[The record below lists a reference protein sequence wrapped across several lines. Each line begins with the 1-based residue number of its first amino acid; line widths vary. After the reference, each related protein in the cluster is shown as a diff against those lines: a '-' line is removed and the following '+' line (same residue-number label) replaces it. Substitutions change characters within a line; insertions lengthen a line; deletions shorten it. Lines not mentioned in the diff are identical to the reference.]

1 MGSCVRDLVG
11 PPWGLAM
18 VTGLLVCVGAP
29 ASGQGWSNSGGN
41 AGRNG
46 LTSELGPDA
55 PDLLWSGGRPSSI
68 AWQPVI
74 DGRTV
79 YMVRQTGFPPEPNS
93 DESPVVAMRL
103 DTGTVDWVTYILFEE
118 GDWTTWIAGAKNGL
132 VFACR
137 GGNGS
142 TSSAPIYA
150 LDGATG
156 HVVWISEDEVA
167 AGAYDGVVF
176 APDGDLLVGDFRN
189 LYRINFDTGETVWQV
204 SRTCSVS
211 SSCGPARSGEAVYIA
226 DAIGGGHVIKR
237 MNLATGA
244 MEYQSPVMA
253 GFTLQNT
260 PMVGPD
266 GKIFLSRTQNNP
278 AVDYFFAFE
287 DSGSQITQLWSEAA
301 GWSTTSEFCV
311 GPDGSVYMLGPDD
324 TIQRRDPETGV
335 LLDESSSVAADFLSP
350 RMAADRDG
358 RVFFSNGSFSDGRFY
373 SFNADLTDRWDVAV
387 TNVNI
392 GAPAIGPDGT
402 LIVCGVGNDVRAYRT
417 DRCVADFNGDGS
429 VNTQDVLAFLNA
441 WAAGD
446 ARADINGDGSVNTQD
461 VLAYLNLWVAGC

>member
-1 MGSCVRDLVG
+1 MPRHLS
-11 PPWGLAM
+11 LALGCA
-18 VTGLLVCVGAP
+18 VLAAAP
-29 ASGQGWSNSGGN
+29 ALAQTWSNSGGN

-55 PDLLWSGGRPSSI
+55 PDPLWSGGRPSLI

-93 DESPVVAMRL
+93 DKSPVVAMDL
-103 DTGTVDWVTYILFEE
+103 DTGAELWLTNIPFES

-142 TSSAPIYA
+142 TSFARIYA

-156 HVVWISEDEVA
+156 QTVWISEDEVS

-189 LYRINFDTGETVWQV
+189 LYRIDFDTGVTEWQV
-204 SRTCSVS
+204 DRTCSVS
-211 SSCGPARSGEAVYIA
+211 SSCGPASSGSAVYIA
-226 DAIGGGHVIKR
+226 DAVGGGHVIKR

-324 TIQRRDPETGV
+324 TIQRRDGATGQ
-335 LLDESSSVAADFLSP
+335 LLDESASVAADFLSP
-350 RMAADRDG
+350 RMGADRDG
-358 RVFFSNGSFSDGRFY
+358 RVFFSNGSFDDGRFY
-373 SFNADLTDRWDVAV
+373 SFNADLTQRWDVAV

-402 LIVCGVGNDVRAYRT
+402 LIVCGVSNDVRAYRT

-429 VNTQDVLAFLNA
+429 VDTLDVLAFLNA

-446 ARADINGDGSVNTQD
+446 PRADVNGDGLVDTRD
-461 VLAYLNLWVAGC
+461 VLAFLNLWNAGC

>member
-1 MGSCVRDLVG
+1 MPRHQIARVL
-11 PPWGLAM
+11 
-18 VTGLLVCVGAP
+18 GLLALTGA
-29 ASGQGWSNSGGN
+29 AAHAQTWSNSGGN

-46 LTSELGPDA
+46 LTAELGPDA
-55 PDLLWSGGRPSSI
+55 ADLLWSGGRPSSI

-74 DGRTV
+74 DGRAV
-79 YMVRQTGFPPEPNS
+79 YMIRQTGFPPEPNS
-93 DESPVVAMRL
+93 DESPVVAMDL
-103 DTGTVDWVTYILFEE
+103 DTGAELWFRYIPFET
-118 GDWTTWIAGAKNGL
+118 GDWTTWIAGAKDGL

-142 TSSAPIYA
+142 TSAARVYA

-156 HVVWISEDEVA
+156 ATVWISEDEVS

-189 LYRINFDTGETVWQV
+189 LTRIDFDTGDTVWSV
-204 SRTCSVS
+204 TRTCSVS
-211 SSCGPARSGEAVYIA
+211 SSCGPASSGAAVYIA
-226 DAIGGGHVIKR
+226 DAVGGGHVIKR
-237 MNLATGA
+237 MNLDTGA

-253 GFTLQNT
+253 GFTIQNT

-278 AVDYFFAFE
+278 AVDFFFAFE
-287 DSGSQITQLWSEAA
+287 DDAGAITELWNHAA
-301 GWSTTSEFCV
+301 GWTTTSEFCV
-311 GPDGSVYMLGPDD
+311 GPDASVYMIGPSS
-324 TIQRRDPETGV
+324 TIQRRDGATGL
-335 LLDESSSVAADFLSP
+335 LLDESASVDADFLSP

-358 RVFFSNGSFSDGRFY
+358 RVFFSNGSFADGRFY
-373 SFNADLTDRWDVAV
+373 SFNADLSPRWDIAV

-402 LIVCGVGNDVRAYRT
+402 LVICGVSTNVKAYRT
-417 DRCVADFNGDGS
+417 ERCLADFNGDGT

-441 WAAGD
+441 WSTGD
-446 ARADINGDGSVNTQD
+446 ARADINGDGVVDTRD
-461 VLAYLNLWVAGC
+461 VLAFLNLWTTGC

>member
-1 MGSCVRDLVG
+1 MTSRVRALVG
-11 PPWGLAM
+11 PGLGLA
-18 VTGLLVCVGAP
+18 VCLAGP
-29 ASGQGWSNSGGN
+29 AMGQGWSNSGGN

-46 LTSELGPDA
+46 LTGELGPDA
-55 PDLLWSGGRPSSI
+55 ADLLWSGGRPSTI

-79 YMVRQTGFPPEPNS
+79 YAVRQTGFPPEPNS
-93 DESPVVAMRL
+93 DESPVVAQDL
-103 DTGTVDWVTYILFEE
+103 DTGQELWFRHIPFET
-118 GDWTTWIAGAKNGL
+118 GDWTTWIAGAKDGL
-132 VFACR
+132 VFVCR

-142 TSSAPIYA
+142 TSSARIYA

-156 HVVWISEDEVA
+156 ATVWISEDEVA

-176 APDGDLLVGDFRN
+176 APDGDLLVGDFRF
-189 LYRINFDTGETVWQV
+189 LYRVDFDTGETVWQV
-204 SRTCSVS
+204 SRVCSVS
-211 SSCGPARSGEAVYIA
+211 SSCGPASSGAAVYIA

-237 MNLATGA
+237 MNLASGA

-266 GKIFLSRTQNNP
+266 GKIFLSRTQNNA

-287 DSGSQITQLWSEAA
+287 DAGGSINQLWSQQA
-301 GWSTTSEFCV
+301 GWTTTSEFCV
-311 GPDGSVYMLGPDD
+311 GPDGSVYMVGPGM
-324 TIQRRDPETGV
+324 TIQRRDAATGQ
-335 LLDESSSVAADFLSP
+335 LLDESVSVDADFLTP

-358 RVFFSNGSFSDGRFY
+358 RVFFSNGSFNDGRFY
-373 SFNADLTDRWDVAV
+373 SFDADLTLRWDVAV

-402 LIVCGVGNDVRAYRT
+402 LIVCGVGTDVRAYRT
-417 DRCVADFNGDGS
+417 DRCVADFNGDGG

-441 WAAGD
+441 WVAGD